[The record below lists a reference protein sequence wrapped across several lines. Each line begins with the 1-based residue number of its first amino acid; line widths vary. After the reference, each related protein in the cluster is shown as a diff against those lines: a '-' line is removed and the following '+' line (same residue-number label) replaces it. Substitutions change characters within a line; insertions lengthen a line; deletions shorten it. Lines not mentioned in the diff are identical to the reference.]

1 MSPPRSLLLSSA
13 TLLAS
18 ACGSD
23 LPDKP
28 VGPDMDALVAAY
40 DSPTAAL
47 DQTVADELA
56 VQLRDHLGIT
66 DSLAAV
72 EEEVRSLLEDVFE
85 EEEAAAS
92 TRRRGEEGEA
102 EDQEDEVGRQITLE
116 GDGFAIIERV
126 CAGWGPEPTV
136 DEDANG
142 SLRLTATFTEAGI
155 DPVIWGELDGC
166 RELIEGFQVRADG
179 GINVHTGAP
188 LSLSRLGET
197 PLLFQLLA
205 EIEVDGEEL
214 PGQDLD
220 FRLCPPGA
228 AECRPGTVEAMVE
241 RADGTHLNFLF
252 DIESPDQLS
261 VLAANG
267 EWACAFDSADA
278 SCSDPSGASV
288 SFREVLP

>member
-1 MSPPRSLLLSSA
+1 MSPPRSLLLPSA
-13 TLLAS
+13 FLLAS
-18 ACGSD
+18 ACGND

-40 DSPTAAL
+40 DAPTAAL

-72 EEEVRSLLEDVFE
+72 EEQVRTLLEEVFE
-85 EEEAAAS
+85 EDDGEAS
-92 TRRRGEEGEA
+92 TLRRGEEET
-102 EDQEDEVGRQITLE
+102 EDDGGRQVVLE

-126 CAGWGPEPTV
+126 CAGWGPEPTI

-142 SLRLTATFTEAGI
+142 SLRLTATFSEAGI

-166 RELIEGFQVRADG
+166 REIIEGFQVGADG

-228 AECRPGTVEAMVE
+228 TECRPGTVEAMVE

-252 DIESPDQLS
+252 DIESRDQLS

-267 EWACAFDSADA
+267 EWSCALDAGDA
-278 SCSDPSGASV
+278 SCSDKSGGTV